1 MYIQVTNMVKTEAAM
16 LANKSVSL
24 SKPRTLK
31 SAQVP
36 KAVSKSNK
44 TVVKAARKLRL
55 TNQNPNVSDQELAHY
70 R

>member
-1 MYIQVTNMVKTEAAM
+1 MLDNM
-16 LANKSVSL
+16 SVSL
-24 SKPRTLK
+24 SKQRTLK